1 MLLVGSYKDFTCVAY
16 LNKDMWLESILENR
30 DNLINEIDS
39 IVESLVQYK
48 KSMGNNERETLTK
61 LLREGELLKGQ
72 IDG

>member
-1 MLLVGSYKDFTCVAY
+1 MVGSYKDFTCVAY

-39 IVESLVQYK
+39 IVENLVQYK
-48 KSMGNNERETLTK
+48 ETMKNNDRETLTK
-61 LLREGELLKGQ
+61 FLCEGKLLKEQ

>member
-1 MLLVGSYKDFTCVAY
+1 M
-16 LNKDMWLESILENR
+16 ESILENR

-61 LLREGELLKGQ
+61 FLREGKLLKEQ